1 MALVTSHRN
10 RPEGMSALRVD
21 VSLRSFC
28 LALPSWLLS
37 YLYSTEFEESYR
49 TEMPQLGKP
58 AALPPRSTLKKKT
71 NKKSKKELITTFTIS
86 LEKGMDF
93 TLKLSLLCDLPT
105 VLDFLMNADSQV
117 KRGFF
122 LTAVPSVI
130 HTFWSWKRK
139 VYEHADLFTFI
150 ASVAKKPTKQK
161 NKKRKHSRRR
171 LQPKLFFFFF
181 LLYKFR
187 ETSYYGQ
194 HF

>member
-10 RPEGMSALRVD
+10 RPEGMSTLRVD

-58 AALPPRSTLKKKT
+58 AALPPRSTLKKNKKQT
-71 NKKSKKELITTFTIS
+71 KKSKKEILTTFTIS

-105 VLDFLMNADSQV
+105 VVDFLMNADGQV
-117 KRGFF
+117 KGGFF

-130 HTFWSWKRK
+130 HTFL
-139 VYEHADLFTFI
+139 VME
-150 ASVAKKPTKQK
+150 KK
-161 NKKRKHSRRR
+161 SI
-171 LQPKLFFFFF
+171 
-181 LLYKFR
+181 
-187 ETSYYGQ
+187 
-194 HF
+194 